1 MHFAM
6 LVGTTDS
13 QFFCVMRNG
22 SFGRGKWAPEFE
34 EVEFPLDLTIIV
46 TQTYIILGQGH
57 GKVHGVRL
65 ELFIW
70 FRL

>member
-1 MHFAM
+1 
-6 LVGTTDS
+6 
-13 QFFCVMRNG
+13 MRNG